1 MPDVIIFY
9 LLYEFDVIFP
19 VKIYSLKYLIQ
30 KKKRHHMKKKKK
42 KFISFVEN

>member
-9 LLYEFDVIFP
+9 LLYEFDVISP

-30 KKKRHHMKKKKK
+30 KKNVIIRKKKKE
-42 KFISFVEN
+42 FISVVEN